1 MSATT
6 KRKAIDW
13 SRWLHDPRH
22 WERFYDDLGIKT
34 YAAIAKAI
42 CDGERPEEAVD
53 AAVEAISA
61 QMRRAGIPAALV
73 RSYREDYFRHRDQL
87 VEVAGEIWDVL
98 PAGAAEGCAAAA
110 DGGNAGLAGWAG
122 MPVALFLG
130 ACEGMMAMMAGFQHE
145 AWEWSRLLASSI
157 EHGQVEHRHAGGPC
171 DEAPLTAHYGRR
183 THDVDVERL

>member
-22 WERFYDDLGIKT
+22 WERFYDDLGVKT
-34 YAAIAKAI
+34 YAGIAKAI

-53 AAVEAISA
+53 TAVEAISA
-61 QMRRAGIPAALV
+61 QMRRAGIPAALI

-98 PAGAAEGCAAAA
+98 PAGGAEGCAEAA
-110 DGGNAGLAGWAG
+110 DEERAALAGWAG
-122 MPVALFLG
+122 MPLALFLG
-130 ACEGMMAMMAGFQHE
+130 ACEGMMTVMSGLQRE
-145 AWEWSRLLASSI
+145 AWEWSRLLVL
-157 EHGQVEHRHAGGPC
+157 HVEHRRPAAPC